1 MIGVHKILK
10 AERRV
15 LTAVPVVFPETKRPG
30 QDVSDIVQKLWNNWE
45 LRVLVL
51 LSLILQLSLSYFG
64 RRRRYGVQT
73 WIHIFLWICYLAAD
87 SVATFAL
94 GVISSK
100 QGNSSFSVS
109 TASQEQNELMAFW
122 APFMLLHL
130 GGQDTI
136 TAYAVQDN
144 VLWLRHLLSLFAR
157 SVVAIYVVRTSWK
170 GNWLSS
176 LPILML
182 FAGFIKYAE
191 RIWVMRSANRRPK
204 LGQQQKYGELDSFPI
219 FRPLFLNQKIGY
231 KFQRKSREQFINY
244 NSKKAFA
251 VIEIELGHAYDTFYT
266 KIPLFSTKLGYFFRF
281 ISFSTISFGF
291 VFFLIKEWQNHL
303 QIDLI
308 ITYLLFGGAVA
319 IEIYAVILLIT
330 SDLGVRVLKKYID
343 IPRPKTNRCQLCKR
357 RWSNSM
363 GQFNM
368 LRFCT
373 RNKLETSQRTPRFFG
388 VLEVWFF
395 NQILPRLNGK
405 LDMLRKLDMLH
416 YKSDEKI
423 SEELKSLIWE
433 TYKEKS
439 ESQRPGFSED
449 YNSYISSDKNVQV
462 EIYERIITWHLAT
475 DLCLY
480 LDNENPEVD
489 KLLRMIKHISDYLMY
504 ILTMCPSMLST
515 GNAEISFEKACE
527 RVRKALKN
535 HPESSSLSL
544 ACEKITSYLST
555 KNKDYFLACDDE
567 DPSDSLLVYNAFQ
580 VVENLRES
588 GQKRE
593 ILTRFWVENLAYVA
607 ILCEGKN
614 HAKQLLKGGEFLT
627 HVWFL
632 IEHLDLKKSF
642 QMLKEVEK
650 DIPISFSIL

>member
-1 MIGVHKILK
+1 M
-10 AERRV
+10 E
-15 LTAVPVVFPETKRPG
+15 VPVVFSETKRPG
-30 QDVSDIVQKLWNNWE
+30 QDVSDVVQKLWNNWE

-87 SVATFAL
+87 SVATIAL

-100 QGNSSFSVS
+100 QGNSSFSDS
-109 TASQEQNELMAFW
+109 TASQEKNELMAFW

-157 SVVAIYVVRTSWK
+157 SGVAIYVVRTSWK
-170 GNWLSS
+170 GNWLSY
-176 LPILML
+176 LTILML

-204 LGQQQKYGELDSFPI
+204 LVGQKYDELDNFPI

-231 KFQRKSREQFINY
+231 NFQRNSKEQFINY
-244 NSKKAFA
+244 KYKKAFA

-281 ISFSTISFGF
+281 ISFSTIGFGF
-291 VFFLIKEWQNHL
+291 VFFLIKERHNHL

-308 ITYLLFGGAVA
+308 ITYLLLGGAVV

-330 SDLGVRVLKKYID
+330 SDLLG
-343 IPRPKTNRCQLCKR
+343 RPICMN
-357 RWSNSM
+357 SN
-363 GQFNM
+363 QYC
-368 LRFCT
+368 LCT
-373 RNKLETSQRTPRFFG
+373 RTPKFFR

-395 NQILPRLNGK
+395 NQILPRIN
-405 LDMLRKLDMLH
+405 RKLDMLH

-439 ESQRPGFSED
+439 KSQRPGFSED
-449 YNSYISSDKNVQV
+449 YNSYISSDENVQV
-462 EIYERIITWHLAT
+462 EIYEKIIIWHLAT
-475 DLCLY
+475 DLCLN
-480 LDNENPEVD
+480 LDNENPEVNN
-489 KLLRMIKHISDYLMY
+489 KQLQMIKHISDYLMY

-515 GNAEISFEKACE
+515 GNAEISFDKACE
-527 RVRKALKN
+527 RVSEALKN

-544 ACEKITSYLST
+544 ACEKIMSYLST
-555 KNKDYFLACDDE
+555 KSKDDFLAHVDD
-567 DPSDSLLVYNAFQ
+567 DPSGSLLVYNAFQ
-580 VVENLRES
+580 VVKNLRES
-588 GQKRE
+588 GQKWE

-607 ILCEGKN
+607 ILCEGK
-614 HAKQLLKGGEFLT
+614 K
-627 HVWFL
+627 
-632 IEHLDLKKSF
+632 
-642 QMLKEVEK
+642 
-650 DIPISFSIL
+650 PC

>member
-1 MIGVHKILK
+1 M
-10 AERRV
+10 
-15 LTAVPVVFPETKRPG
+15 PVVFSETKRPG

-64 RRRRYGVQT
+64 RRRRYGVQN

-157 SVVAIYVVRTSWK
+157 SGVAIYVVRTSWK

-176 LPILML
+176 LTILML
-182 FAGFIKYAE
+182 LAGFIKYAE

-204 LGQQQKYGELDSFPI
+204 LGPQQKYNELDSFPI

-231 KFQRKSREQFINY
+231 KFQRNSKEQFINY
-244 NSKKAFA
+244 NYKKAFA

-281 ISFSTISFGF
+281 ISFSTIGFGF
-291 VFFLIKEWQNHL
+291 VFFLIKEWHNHL
-303 QIDLI
+303 QTDLI

-319 IEIYAVILLIT
+319 VEIYAVILLIT
-330 SDLGVRVLKKYID
+330 SDLGVRFLKYID
-343 IPRPKTNRCQLCKR
+343 IPRPKPNRCQLCKQ

-373 RNKLETSQRTPRFFG
+373 RNKLETSQRTPKFFG

-405 LDMLRKLDMLH
+405 LDMLRKLEMLH

-439 ESQRPGFSED
+439 MSQRPGFSED

-462 EIYERIITWHLAT
+462 EIYERIIIWHLAT
-475 DLCLY
+475 DLCWY
-480 LDNENPEVD
+480 LDNENPEVNN
-489 KLLRMIKHISDYLMY
+489 KQLQMIKPISDYLMY

-515 GNAEISFEKACE
+515 GNAEISFERACD
-527 RVRKALKN
+527 RVSEALEN
-535 HPESSSLSL
+535 HPESSSLPL
-544 ACEKITSYLST
+544 ACEKIRSYLST
-555 KNKDYFLACDDE
+555 KNKEYFLARDDE
-567 DPSDSLLVYNAFQ
+567 DPSDSLLVYNAFR
-580 VVENLRES
+580 VLKNLRES
-588 GQKRE
+588 GQKWE

-607 ILCEGKN
+607 ILCEGRN

-642 QMLKEVEK
+642 QMLIEVEK

>member
-1 MIGVHKILK
+1 
-10 AERRV
+10 
-15 LTAVPVVFPETKRPG
+15 
-30 QDVSDIVQKLWNNWE
+30 
-45 LRVLVL
+45 
-51 LSLILQLSLSYFG
+51 
-64 RRRRYGVQT
+64 
-73 WIHIFLWICYLAAD
+73 
-87 SVATFAL
+87 
-94 GVISSK
+94 
-100 QGNSSFSVS
+100 
-109 TASQEQNELMAFW
+109 MAFW

-614 HAKQLLKGGEFLT
+614 HAKQLLKVSSGSQATNAPKAPKATWPTNVGVTKATSEPIQAPSKESKVAKEKEASKDKT
-627 HVWFL
+627 A
-632 IEHLDLKKSF
+632 F
-642 QMLKEVEK
+642 QAS
-650 DIPISFSIL
+650 ISGQGQPPTTY

>member
-1 MIGVHKILK
+1 
-10 AERRV
+10 
-15 LTAVPVVFPETKRPG
+15 PVVFSETNRPG
-30 QDVSDIVQKLWNNWE
+30 QDVSDVVQKLWNNWE

-73 WIHIFLWICYLAAD
+73 WIHIFLWIFYLAAD
-87 SVATFAL
+87 SVATIAL

-100 QGNSSFSVS
+100 QGNSSFSGS
-109 TASQEQNELMAFW
+109 TASQEQNELMACW

-157 SVVAIYVVRTSWK
+157 SGVAIYVVRTSWK
-170 GNWLSS
+170 GNWLSY
-176 LPILML
+176 LTILML

-204 LGQQQKYGELDSFPI
+204 LVGQKYDELDNFPI

-231 KFQRKSREQFINY
+231 KFQRNSKEQFINY
-244 NSKKAFA
+244 NYKKAFA

-281 ISFSTISFGF
+281 ISFSTIGFGF
-291 VFFLIKEWQNHL
+291 VFFLIKGRHNHL

-308 ITYLLFGGAVA
+308 ITYLLLGGAVV

-330 SDLGVRVLKKYID
+330 SDLLGRRLLKYTD
-343 IPRPKTNRCQLCKR
+343 IAPLKTKGCQLCKQ
-357 RWSNSM
+357 RWSKSM

-368 LRFCT
+368 LRFCM
-373 RNKLETSQRTPRFFG
+373 RNKLGTSQRTPKFFR

-395 NQILPRLNGK
+395 NQILPRIN
-405 LDMLRKLDMLH
+405 RKLDMLH

-439 ESQRPGFSED
+439 KSQRPGFSED
-449 YNSYISSDKNVQV
+449 YNSYISSDENVQV
-462 EIYERIITWHLAT
+462 EIYEKIIIWHLAT
-475 DLCLY
+475 DLCLN
-480 LDNENPEVD
+480 LDNENPEVNN
-489 KLLRMIKHISDYLMY
+489 KQLQMIKHISDYLMY
-504 ILTMCPSMLST
+504 ILAMCPSMLST
-515 GNAEISFEKACE
+515 GNAEISFDKACE
-527 RVRKALKN
+527 RVSEALKN

-544 ACEKITSYLST
+544 ASEKIMSYLST
-555 KNKDYFLACDDE
+555 KTKDDFLARVDD

-580 VVENLRES
+580 VVKNLRES
-588 GQKRE
+588 GQKWE

-642 QMLKEVEK
+642 QMLIEVEK